1 MLMQD
6 EMVNNRE
13 EVILKYIHYELRV
26 MYKQGISTILTISL
40 IVFQVIC
47 VISPQNAMNSE

>member
-1 MLMQD
+1 
-6 EMVNNRE
+6 
-13 EVILKYIHYELRV
+13 

-47 VISPQNAMNSE
+47 VISPQNAMNGE

>member
-13 EVILKYIHYELRV
+13 EFILKYIHYELRV

-47 VISPQNAMNSE
+47 VISPQNANE

>member
-13 EVILKYIHYELRV
+13 EFILKYIHYELRV
-26 MYKQGISTILTISL
+26 MYKTGH
-40 IVFQVIC
+40 
-47 VISPQNAMNSE
+47 

>member
-13 EVILKYIHYELRV
+13 EFILNAFIMNWV
-26 MYKQGISTILTISL
+26 MYKQGI
-40 IVFQVIC
+40 
-47 VISPQNAMNSE
+47 